1 MNSFVPCS
9 VVHWDG
15 EKAHRTQLDLVG
27 ESPLTIWLQDRIYRV
42 EMRTPGDEIAH
53 AVGFC
58 LSRGIVTK
66 PDDFS
71 AIQHTS
77 DDPDTVRLTLS
88 AGGLKSEN
96 EGPGAPAFEK
106 SGLLRFD
113 DPLRLNLASAYERL
127 IRLGDF
133 QKLREKTGASH
144 AAAIFNDQLELLA
157 FAEDVG
163 RHNALDKAIGKL
175 FLENNLGRARLLALS
190 SRISFELVQK
200 AARARIPII
209 FSMSRPTSLAVRTG
223 IELNMTLACL
233 SRKEGLFIFCGKDR
247 LSL

>member
-1 MNSFVPCS
+1 MNSSVPCP
-9 VVHWDG
+9 VFHWDG
-15 EKAHRTQLDLVG
+15 VKTHQTQLDLVE

-58 LSRGIVTK
+58 LSRGIVAK
-66 PDDFS
+66 PEDFS

-77 DDPDTVRLTLS
+77 DDPDAVRLTLS
-88 AGGLKSEN
+88 ADGLKSQN
-96 EGPGAPAFEK
+96 ADLQDPK

-113 DPLRLNLASAYERL
+113 DSLRLNLASAFERL

-144 AAAIFNDQLELLA
+144 AAAIFNDQLELMA
-157 FAEDVG
+157 SAEDVG

-175 FLENNLGRARLLALS
+175 FLENNLDRACLLVLS

-223 IELNMTLACL
+223 VELNMTLACL
-233 SRKEGLFIFCGKDR
+233 SRKEGLFIFCGKHR
-247 LSL
+247 LLL

>member
-1 MNSFVPCS
+1 MNSFMPCP

-15 EKAHRTQLDLVG
+15 AKAHRTHLDLVG
-27 ESPLTIWLQDRIYRV
+27 ESPLTIYLQDRIYRV

-58 LSRGIVTK
+58 LSRGIVAK

-71 AIQHTS
+71 AVQHTP

-88 AGGLKSEN
+88 AGGLKSAN
-96 EGPGAPAFEK
+96 ADPQAPE
-106 SGLLRFD
+106 SGLSRFD
-113 DPLRLNLASAYERL
+113 DHLRLNPASAFDRL

-144 AAAIFNDQLELLA
+144 AAAIFNDQLELMA

-175 FLENNLGRARLLALS
+175 FLENNLGRARLLVLS

-200 AARARIPII
+200 AARARIPVV
-209 FSMSRPTSLAVRTG
+209 FSMSRPTSLAVKTG
-223 IELNMTLACL
+223 VELNMTLACL
-233 SRKEGLFIFCGKDR
+233 SRKEGLFIFCGKER

>member
-1 MNSFVPCS
+1 MNSFVPCP

-15 EKAHRTQLDLVG
+15 AKAHRTHLDLVG
-27 ESPLTIWLQDRIYRV
+27 ESPLTIYLQDRIYRV

-58 LSRGIVTK
+58 LSRGIVAK

-71 AIQHTS
+71 AIQHAP

-88 AGGLKSEN
+88 ADGLKSAN
-96 EGPGAPAFEK
+96 ADPQAPI

-113 DPLRLNLASAYERL
+113 DHLRLNPASAFNRL

-144 AAAIFNDQLELLA
+144 AAAIFNDQLELMAL
-157 FAEDVG
+157 AEDVG

-175 FLENNLGRARLLALS
+175 FLENNLGRARLLVLS

-200 AARARIPII
+200 AARARIPVV
-209 FSMSRPTSLAVRTG
+209 FSMSRPTSLAVKTG
-223 IELNMTLACL
+223 VELNMTLACL
-233 SRKEGLFIFCGKDR
+233 SRKEGLFIFCGKER

>member
-1 MNSFVPCS
+1 M
-9 VVHWDG
+9 
-15 EKAHRTQLDLVG
+15 
-27 ESPLTIWLQDRIYRV
+27 TIYLQDRIYRV

-58 LSRGIVTK
+58 LSRGIVAK

-71 AIQHTS
+71 AVQHAP

-88 AGGLKSEN
+88 ADGLKSAN
-96 EGPGAPAFEK
+96 ADPQAPI

-113 DPLRLNLASAYERL
+113 DHLRLNPASAFNRL

-144 AAAIFNDQLELLA
+144 AAAIFNDQLELMAL
-157 FAEDVG
+157 AEDVG

-175 FLENNLGRARLLALS
+175 FLENNLGRARLLVLS

-200 AARARIPII
+200 AARARIPVV
-209 FSMSRPTSLAVRTG
+209 FSMSRPTSLAVKTG
-223 IELNMTLACL
+223 VELNMTLACL
-233 SRKEGLFIFCGKDR
+233 SRKEGLFIFCGKER

>member
-1 MNSFVPCS
+1 MPCP

-15 EKAHRTQLDLVG
+15 AKAHQTHLDLVG

-58 LSRGIVTK
+58 LSRGIVTE

-71 AIQHTS
+71 AIQHTP

-88 AGGLKSEN
+88 ADGLKSAN
-96 EGPGAPAFEK
+96 ADPQAPVSGK
-106 SGLLRFD
+106 SGLSRFED
-113 DPLRLNLASAYERL
+113 HLRLNPATAFERL

-144 AAAIFNDQLELLA
+144 AAAIFNDQLELMA

-175 FLENNLGRARLLALS
+175 FLENNLGRARLLVLS

-200 AARARIPII
+200 AARARIPVV
-209 FSMSRPTSLAVRTG
+209 FSMSRPTSLAVKTG
-223 IELNMTLACL
+223 VELNMTLACL
-233 SRKEGLFIFCGKDR
+233 SRKEGLFIFCGKER

>member
-1 MNSFVPCS
+1 
-9 VVHWDG
+9 
-15 EKAHRTQLDLVG
+15 
-27 ESPLTIWLQDRIYRV
+27 LTIYLQDGIYRV

-58 LSRGIVTK
+58 LSRGIVAK

-71 AIQHTS
+71 AVQHAP

-88 AGGLKSEN
+88 AGGLKSAN
-96 EGPGAPAFEK
+96 ADPQAPE
-106 SGLLRFD
+106 SGLSRFED
-113 DPLRLNLASAYERL
+113 RLRLNLASAFDRL

-144 AAAIFNDQLELLA
+144 AAAIFNDQLELMA

-175 FLENNLGRARLLALS
+175 FLENNLGRARLLVLS

-200 AARARIPII
+200 AARARIPVV
-209 FSMSRPTSLAVRTG
+209 FSMSRPTSLAVKTG
-223 IELNMTLACL
+223 VELNMTLACL
-233 SRKEGLFIFCGKDR
+233 SRKEGLFIFCGKER

>member
-1 MNSFVPCS
+1 MNSFMPCP

-15 EKAHRTQLDLVG
+15 AKAHQTHLDLVG

-58 LSRGIVTK
+58 LSRGIVTE

-71 AIQHTS
+71 AIQHTP
-77 DDPDTVRLTLS
+77 DDPDTVRLTIS
-88 AGGLKSEN
+88 ADGLKSAN
-96 EGPGAPAFEK
+96 ADPQAPASGK
-106 SGLLRFD
+106 SGLSRFED
-113 DPLRLNLASAYERL
+113 HLRLNPATAFERL
-127 IRLGDF
+127 IRIGDF

-144 AAAIFNDQLELLA
+144 AAAIFNDQLELMA

-175 FLENNLGRARLLALS
+175 FLENNLGRACLLALS
-190 SRISFELVQK
+190 SRISFEL
-200 AARARIPII
+200 
-209 FSMSRPTSLAVRTG
+209 
-223 IELNMTLACL
+223 
-233 SRKEGLFIFCGKDR
+233 
-247 LSL
+247 

>member
-1 MNSFVPCS
+1 MNSFVPCP

-15 EKAHRTQLDLVG
+15 AKAHRTHLDLVG
-27 ESPLTIWLQDRIYRV
+27 ESPLTIYLQDRIYRV
-42 EMRTPGDEIAH
+42 EMRTPGDEIAQ

-71 AIQHTS
+71 AVQHTP

-88 AGGLKSEN
+88 ADGLKSAN
-96 EGPGAPAFEK
+96 ADPQAPE
-106 SGLLRFD
+106 SGLSRFND
-113 DPLRLNLASAYERL
+113 HLRLNPASAFNRL

-144 AAAIFNDQLELLA
+144 AAAIFNDQMELMA

-175 FLENNLGRARLLALS
+175 FLENNLGRARLLVLS

-200 AARARIPII
+200 AARARIPVV
-209 FSMSRPTSLAVRTG
+209 FSMSRPTSLAVKTG
-223 IELNMTLACL
+223 VELNMTLACL
-233 SRKEGLFIFCGKDR
+233 SRKEGLFIFCGKER

>member
-1 MNSFVPCS
+1 
-9 VVHWDG
+9 
-15 EKAHRTQLDLVG
+15 
-27 ESPLTIWLQDRIYRV
+27 LTIYLQDRIYRV

-58 LSRGIVTK
+58 LSRGIVAK

-71 AIQHTS
+71 AVQHTP

-88 AGGLKSEN
+88 AGGLKSAN
-96 EGPGAPAFEK
+96 ADPQAPE
-106 SGLLRFD
+106 SGLSRFD
-113 DPLRLNLASAYERL
+113 DHLRLNPASAFDRL

-144 AAAIFNDQLELLA
+144 AAAIFNDQLELMA

-175 FLENNLGRARLLALS
+175 FLENNLGRARLLVLS

-200 AARARIPII
+200 AARARIPVV
-209 FSMSRPTSLAVRTG
+209 FSMSRPTSLAVKTG
-223 IELNMTLACL
+223 VELNMTLACL
-233 SRKEGLFIFCGKDR
+233 SRKEGLFIFCGKER